1 MATATVTPVTTTPN
15 NLTAAAKAA
24 AKSRSLAAKTVAAAP
39 KPATRRRGPNKPK
52 PAEAVKADQV
62 ATLDT
67 ATGTLEIGTAPVE
80 KSAKERAA
88 DLAKVAAED
97 TPVEGIEKA
106 EVQKVP
112 VVKETR
118 MSIDTGI
125 IPGKVGM
132 ALMTPDA
139 LNALAFVS
147 TYETVDPQS
156 TSPRQHGYQREPMD
170 SRYSA
175 IGRYYAKDGNG
186 HLITPLIVS
195 ARIYSPKDQARFN
208 FLFNK
213 GEIAKIHAEFGKD
226 VFSVVDGQHR
236 KGGLYWAWKNVEDFD
251 VDVPVM
257 VFYGL
262 TFLEEAKFFDSV
274 NAEQKKIPKAL
285 IEATLVH
292 TQAGEKSHAQQ
303 IREIAF
309 SLAQDG
315 DSVWKEL
322 VNMTGSEKTKP
333 VTFEGVRR
341 ATGNMLPDKLI
352 SRLEMRNIA
361 PETAAKKYWELV
373 AKACSPAWN
382 DYARNVTDPESGE
395 TVEVPVKYRIKD
407 LVGLAALSRLGQDI
421 LTSSLDATKTE
432 DAFWDAVAEKVAK
445 LGVVDWEKSPT
456 NPWMASPAGMAG
468 MNHLAEILF
477 NLVYL
482 DQKPGV
488 SVDSE

>member
-1 MATATVTPVTTTPN
+1 MATATATPVTATPN

-24 AKSRSLAAKTVAAAP
+24 AKSRSVAAKSTAAS

-52 PAEAVKADQV
+52 TAEAVKAEQI

-67 ATGTLEIGTAPVE
+67 ATGTLEIGTAPAE
-80 KSAKERAA
+80 KSAKEWAA
-88 DLAKVAAED
+88 DLAKAAAED
-97 TPVEGIEKA
+97 VPSEGIEVA

-112 VVKETR
+112 VVKESR
-118 MSIDTGI
+118 MSIDSGI

-139 LNALAFVS
+139 LQTLAFVS

-170 SRYSA
+170 SRYSS

-195 ARIYSPKDQARFN
+195 ARIYTPKDQARFN

-213 GEIAKIHAEFGKD
+213 GEIGKIHAEFGKD

-309 SLAQDG
+309 SMAQDG

-322 VNMTGSEKTKP
+322 VNMTGSEKSKP
-333 VTFEGVRR
+333 VTFEGIRR

-352 SRLEMRNIA
+352 SRLELRSIDPA
-361 PETAAKKYWELV
+361 VTAKKYWALV

-382 DYARNVTDPESGE
+382 DYARNVTNEEGE

-432 DAFWDAVAEKVAK
+432 DSFWDAVAEKVAK

-468 MNHLAEILF
+468 MNHLASILF
-477 NLVYL
+477 DLVYL